1 MLLGISILTNIPG
14 IKFSGKVKNP
24 VGRGVPA
31 FVYLNY
37 QFARSMILATKMQIG
52 GRLKYEVRGRIGVL
66 MLTLLQDLT
75 RKMIVAMRYAFF
87 LKGTSSNSKF

>member
-1 MLLGISILTNIPG
+1 
-14 IKFSGKVKNP
+14 
-24 VGRGVPA
+24 
-31 FVYLNY
+31 
-37 QFARSMILATKMQIG
+37 MILATKMQIG

-87 LKGTSSNSKF
+87 LKGTSSNSKFQARQSASKKLRRGICVICKE